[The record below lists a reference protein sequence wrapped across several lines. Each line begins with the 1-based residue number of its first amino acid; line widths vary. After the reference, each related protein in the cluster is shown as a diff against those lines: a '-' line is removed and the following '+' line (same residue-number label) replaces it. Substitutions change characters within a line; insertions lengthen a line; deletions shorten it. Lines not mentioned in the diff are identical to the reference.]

1 MHSLEKKTKLNFF
14 SASYEL
20 KHDRLLNLFLSERM
34 SMTIDRTD
42 HFDFLYSIYVQ
53 FHSCNYYMY
62 NERI

>member
-1 MHSLEKKTKLNFF
+1 
-14 SASYEL
+14 
-20 KHDRLLNLFLSERM
+20 
-34 SMTIDRTD
+34 MTIDRTD